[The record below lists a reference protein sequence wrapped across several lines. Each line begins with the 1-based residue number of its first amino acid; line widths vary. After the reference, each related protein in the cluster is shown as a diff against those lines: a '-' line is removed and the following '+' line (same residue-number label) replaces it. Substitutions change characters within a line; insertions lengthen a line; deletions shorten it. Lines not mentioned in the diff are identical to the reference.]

1 MEENRKFL
9 IFGLGNAESKYS
21 GTRHNIGFEVVSA
34 LAEDLGVSF
43 KSDRYAYMAEGKY
56 KGRKLILLMPTTYMN
71 LSGKAVR
78 YWMEQERVDVNQILV
93 ITDDIDLPPGTLRM
107 KGKGSGGTH
116 NGLNNI
122 IEMLGHQNFP
132 RLRFGIGKNYAQG
145 YQIDYVLGKFEAKEW
160 KELVEPAIQKAV
172 GYVKSFA
179 TAGIQRTMEQCNA
192 KPRKERDDAPSREE
206 HADDSH

>member
-9 IFGLGNAESKYS
+9 IFGLGNAESKYA
-21 GTRHNIGFEVVSA
+21 GTRHNIGFEVVTA
-34 LAEDLGVSF
+34 LAEDLGVTF

-78 YWMEQERVDVNQILV
+78 YWMEQEKVNANQILV

-132 RLRFGIGKNYAQG
+132 RLRFGVGKNYAQG
-145 YQIDYVLGKFEAKEW
+145 YQVDYVLGKFESNEW
-160 KELVEPAIQKAV
+160 KEVVEPAIKKAV
-172 GYVKSFA
+172 GYIKSFT

-192 KPRKERDDAPSREE
+192 KTKKEENDTPSHEKR
-206 HADDSH
+206 ADNSL